1 MTLTPEPTCS
11 CSPFVAFG
19 ITGPIP
25 PTESGITLAMAVL
38 RNWWL
43 PTWLDRILVRV
54 HFSH

>member
-1 MTLTPEPTCS
+1 MALTPEPTCS

-25 PTESGITLAMAVL
+25 PTESGITLAVAVL
-38 RNWWL
+38 LDGWL
-43 PTWLDRILVRV
+43 PTWLDRILPRV

>member
-25 PTESGITLAMAVL
+25 PTESGITLAVAVL
-38 RNWWL
+38 LDGWL
-43 PTWLDRILVRV
+43 PTWLDRILPRV